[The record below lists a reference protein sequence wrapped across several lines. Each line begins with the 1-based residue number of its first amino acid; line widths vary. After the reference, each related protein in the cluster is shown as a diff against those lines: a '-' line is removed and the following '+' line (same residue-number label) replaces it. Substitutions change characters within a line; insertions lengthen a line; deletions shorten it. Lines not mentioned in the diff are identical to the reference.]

1 MNNRPN
7 CAHVGRRAAEAV
19 MNYLAVLKI
28 CLVALVG
35 FCFFNAIIGVFGL
48 SMAIVS
54 LIAVILLALWIFGRA
69 QRLALESDDD
79 RN

>member
-1 MNNRPN
+1 
-7 CAHVGRRAAEAV
+7 
-19 MNYLAVLKI
+19 MNYLAVIKT
-28 CLVALVG
+28 CLVAVVG

-48 SMAIVS
+48 STAIVS
-54 LIAVILLALWIFGRA
+54 LIAAILLALWIFGRP

>member
-1 MNNRPN
+1 MNF
-7 CAHVGRRAAEAV
+7 
-19 MNYLAVLKI
+19 LAVLKI

-48 SMAIVS
+48 STAIVS
-54 LIAVILLALWIFGRA
+54 LIVAILLALWIFGRP
-69 QRLALESDDD
+69 QHLALESDDD

>member
-1 MNNRPN
+1 
-7 CAHVGRRAAEAV
+7 

-35 FCFFNAIIGVFGL
+35 FCLFNAIIGVFGL
-48 SMAIVS
+48 STAIVS
-54 LIAVILLALWIFGRA
+54 LIVAILLALWIFGRP